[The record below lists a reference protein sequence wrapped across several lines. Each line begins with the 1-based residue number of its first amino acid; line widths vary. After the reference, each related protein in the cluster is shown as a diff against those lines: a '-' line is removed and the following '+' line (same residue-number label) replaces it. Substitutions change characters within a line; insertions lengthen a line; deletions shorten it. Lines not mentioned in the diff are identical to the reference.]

1 MNHDAIIGAGFA
13 GLITACIVPDIPVYE
28 SGQRHQSHNALL
40 RFRDESVSH
49 ATGVPFRAVRVNKS
63 IWSYGQHFGACNPRF
78 ANQYAYKVTGR
89 VAGERSIWNLD
100 PVTRY
105 IAPEDFYDRL
115 CDKLAGRI
123 HWENKVALIRAGN
136 RNKTISTAPMPVMM
150 SICGLTLPDA
160 AMSLAAAPIVVERYR
175 LPVGTNVFQTV
186 YFPDP
191 ETRLFRASITG
202 DLLIVESMKDFQSG
216 NEPFESEVDC
226 VRGVDGDTVAN
237 ETLFDVADAFGM
249 DVEEFA
255 FIDKVD
261 QKYGKITDIPRETRE
276 AILYELTRV
285 YNVFSIGRFACWRNI
300 LLDDVVK
307 DVDVVKRLMSASGY
321 GRELVLAK
329 R

>member
-1 MNHDAIIGAGFA
+1 MNNDAIIGAGFA
-13 GLITACIVPDIPVYE
+13 GLITGCIIPDIPIFE
-28 SGQRHQSHNALL
+28 AGERAQSHNALL
-40 RFRDESVSH
+40 RFRDESVSN

-115 CDKLAGRI
+115 CDNLSKRI
-123 HWENKVALIRAGN
+123 NWNSKVSTVSAEKHNKI
-136 RNKTISTAPMPVMM
+136 ISTAPMPVMM
-150 SICGLTLPDA
+150 SLCGVEFPDA
-160 AMSLAAAPIVVERYR
+160 AMALSAAPIVVERYR
-175 LPVGTNVFQTV
+175 LPVGTDVFQTV

-202 DLLIVESMKDFQSG
+202 DLLIVESMRHFQEG
-216 NEPFESEVDC
+216 NEPFDI
-226 VRGVDGDTVAN
+226 DGCDDF
-237 ETLFDVADAFGM
+237 EREDILDVADAFGM
-249 DVEEFA
+249 DSDEFA
-255 FIDKVD
+255 FIDKVE
-261 QKYGKITDIPRETRE
+261 QKYGKINDIPRETRE

-285 YNVFSIGRFACWRNI
+285 HNVFSVGRFACWRNI

-307 DVDVVKRLMSASGY
+307 DVEVVKRLMSASDY